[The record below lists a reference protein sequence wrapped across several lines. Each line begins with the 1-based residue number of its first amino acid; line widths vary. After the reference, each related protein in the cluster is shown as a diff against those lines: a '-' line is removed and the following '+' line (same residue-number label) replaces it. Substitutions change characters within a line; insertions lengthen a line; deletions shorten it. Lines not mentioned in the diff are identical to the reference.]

1 MNKSKRG
8 VMKVKIYQGK
18 IAAMGEPFA
27 SLAATRAA
35 VATYGEVKMSD
46 GQRIDRLVVE
56 TGLDAKLQDAV
67 AAAQDVELHVIVH
80 AGATTGLI
88 AIKVGDAGFFATKSA
103 DVPASKRTW
112 KKAGWIVG
120 VLLIPLLGVGI
131 LILRRTWE
139 LSKTIARHDEV
150 HDYVTSLPNVT
161 LI

>member
-1 MNKSKRG
+1 ME
-8 VMKVKIYQGK
+8 VKVYKGRIE
-18 IAAMGEPFA
+18 AMGEPFA

-35 VATYGEVKMSD
+35 VVTYSEVKMAD

-56 TGLDAKLQDAV
+56 TGLDAKLQEAL
-67 AAAQDVELHVIVH
+67 AAGRDVELHVLAH
-80 AGATTGLI
+80 PGGTTGLI
-88 AIKVGDAGFFATKSA
+88 AIKAGDGGFFATKSA

-131 LILRRTWE
+131 LILRRTRE

-150 HDYVTSLPNVT
+150 HDYVTSLPHVT

>member
-1 MNKSKRG
+1 ME
-8 VMKVKIYQGK
+8 VKVYKGK
-18 IAAMGEPFA
+18 VESMGEPFA

-35 VATYGEVKMSD
+35 VVTYSEVKMTD
-46 GQRIDRLVVE
+46 GQQIDRLVVE

-67 AAAQDVELHVIVH
+67 AAGQDVELHVIAH
-80 AGATTGLI
+80 QGGTTGLI
-88 AIKVGDAGFFATKSA
+88 AIKAGDTGFFATKSA

-139 LSKTIARHDEV
+139 LSKMIARHDEV

>member
-1 MNKSKRG
+1 ME
-8 VMKVKIYQGK
+8 VKVYKGRIE
-18 IAAMGEPFA
+18 AMGEPFA

-35 VATYGEVKMSD
+35 VVTYSEVKMAD

-56 TGLDAKLQDAV
+56 TGLDAKLQEALAAGRDA
-67 AAAQDVELHVIVH
+67 ELHVLAH
-80 AGATTGLI
+80 PGGTTGLI
-88 AIKVGDAGFFATKSA
+88 AIKAGDGGFFATKSA

-131 LILRRTWE
+131 LILRRTRE

-150 HDYVTSLPNVT
+150 HDYVTSLPHVT

>member
-1 MNKSKRG
+1 MEVRVYK
-8 VMKVKIYQGK
+8 GK

-35 VATYGEVKMSD
+35 VQTYSEVKMSD

-67 AAAQDVELHVIVH
+67 AAGQDVELHVIVH

-120 VLLIPLLGVGI
+120 VLLIPLLGIGI
-131 LILRRTWE
+131 LILRRTRE

-150 HDYVTSLPNVT
+150 HDYVTSLPDVT